1 MLSVGLAN
9 NAIRCSAIELV
20 MFDPPSGQTCGQYM
34 QQYISTA
41 GGYLQN
47 PDVTSGCQFCSAAN
61 TNVYLEQ
68 LSSQYS
74 TRWRNFGVMWA
85 FIIFNIVVALFL
97 YWLARVPRKQKVQD
111 EPTLDPA
118 SRVQS
123 KAAKA
128 DQDKE
133 KVDV

>member
-9 NAIRCSAIELV
+9 TRIQCSSIEFV
-20 MFDPPSGQTCGQYM
+20 TFEPPSGQTCGQYM

-41 GGYLQN
+41 GGYIQEPN
-47 PDVTSGCQFCSAAN
+47 ATNGCQFCAAAS

-74 TRWRNFGVMWA
+74 SRWRDFGILWVY
-85 FIIFNIVVALFL
+85 IIFNIVGALFL

-111 EPTLDPA
+111 EPTMDSA
-118 SRVQS
+118 SRVES
-123 KAAKA
+123 KV
-128 DQDKE
+128 E
-133 KVDV
+133 KPGI